1 MEIEA
6 VVNHGEDFAF
16 YQVIAERDG
25 IYQAQLLRFYG
36 SPESAPPKEITL
48 IRGVRKWLGSCSIP
62 QLVNDLGSVIETL
75 QPLDERVLDRKRDE
89 TTSPES

>member
-6 VVNHGEDFAF
+6 VVNYGEDFAF
-16 YQVIAERDG
+16 YQVRAERDG

-36 SPESAPPKEITL
+36 SPESAPPTEITL
-48 IRGVRKWLGSCSIP
+48 VRGIRKWVGSCSIP

-75 QPLDERVLDRKRDE
+75 LPQDANLLHRKRDE